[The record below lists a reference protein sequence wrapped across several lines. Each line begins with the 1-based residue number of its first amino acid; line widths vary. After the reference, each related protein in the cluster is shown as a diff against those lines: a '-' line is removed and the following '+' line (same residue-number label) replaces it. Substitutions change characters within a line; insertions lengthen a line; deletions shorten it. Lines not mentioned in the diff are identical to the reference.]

1 MKDFAALLDRLSY
14 TPSRNDKLKLLA
26 DYFAS
31 APDPDRGYALAA
43 LTDGLFFRLPLRRI
57 LSDLLVPRVDP
68 VLFDLSRDYVG
79 DTAET
84 IALIWP
90 AKDARGE
97 PPRLAAVVETVQSAL
112 AMEVPS
118 LLAGWLDRL
127 DATGRWAL
135 LKLLT
140 GALRVGVSARLA
152 KTALAEWSGVPLSEI
167 EEVWH
172 GLKPPYLPLFAW
184 LSGAGTRPEGGA
196 APVFRPLML
205 SHQIEDKELAAI
217 DPQEFVAEWKWDG
230 IRVQASHQGSE
241 RRLFS
246 RTGDDISGAFPDVVT
261 HLPEGVVLD
270 GELLVMRGNAVAP
283 FNDLQQRLNRKTVT
297 EAMLKSHPAHIR
309 LYDMLFE
316 GEEDLRP
323 LPFIERRARLE
334 AWHRAKAPHRTDVSP
349 IIAFTSIAELEA
361 LWAGAR
367 ETGIE
372 GLMLKRRDSPYIAGR
387 PKGHWYKWKR
397 APLTFDAVLM
407 YAQRGSG
414 KRSSYYSDYT
424 FGAWRDGANGEP
436 ELVPV
441 GKSYFGFTDEE
452 LKQLDA
458 FVRNHTV
465 DSFGPVRQ
473 VEPKLVFEVAFDSVH
488 RSARHKSGVAMR
500 FPRINRIRWDK
511 PAAEADRLE
520 TLQAMIVD

>member
-1 MKDFAALLDRLSY
+1 MKAFAELLDRLAY
-14 TPSRNDKLKLLA
+14 TPSRNDKLRLLA
-26 DYFAS
+26 DYFTAR
-31 APDPDRGYALAA
+31 PDPDRGWALAA
-43 LTDGLFFRLPLRRI
+43 LTDGLFLRLPLRRI
-57 LSDLLVPRVDP
+57 LGELIEPRVDP
-68 VLFDLSRDYVG
+68 VLFSLSRDYVG

-84 IALIWP
+84 ISLIWP
-90 AKDARGE
+90 QGNAKTEAPKLDAIVQ
-97 PPRLAAVVETVQSAL
+97 RLRAAAPAEVSAL
-112 AMEVPS
+112 LS
-118 LLAGWLDRL
+118 HWLDGL

-152 KTALAEWSGVPLSEI
+152 KTALAEWSGTPLADI

-172 GLKPPYLPLFAW
+172 GLRPPYLELFSW
-184 LSGAGTRPEGGA
+184 LSGASPRPEGGTT
-196 APVFRPLML
+196 PTFRPLML
-205 SHQIEDKELAAI
+205 SHQIEDEELAAI
-217 DPQEFVAEWKWDG
+217 DPRDFVAEWKWDG
-230 IRVQASHQGSE
+230 IRVQAVNRGGE

-246 RTGDDISGAFPDVVT
+246 RTGDDILGAFPDAVEGI
-261 HLPEGVVLD
+261 PPGVVLD
-270 GELLVMRGNAVAP
+270 GELLVMRGSAVAP

-297 EAMLKSHPAHIR
+297 AGMLKSHPAHIR

-316 GEEDLRP
+316 GEADLRA
-323 LPFIERRARLE
+323 LAFIERRTRLE
-334 AWHRAKAPHRTDVSP
+334 TWHAIAKPPRTDISDMLQ
-349 IIAFTSIAELEA
+349 FSSIAELER

-372 GLMLKRRDSPYIAGR
+372 GLMLKRRDSPYLAGR

-397 APLTFDAVLM
+397 APLTLDAVLM

-424 FGAWRDGANGEP
+424 FGAWRMSETGEP

-452 LKQLDA
+452 LRELDA
-458 FVRNHTV
+458 FIRNHTV
-465 DSFGPVRQ
+465 DAFGPVRQ

-488 RSARHKSGVAMR
+488 RSTRHKSGVAMR
-500 FPRINRIRWDK
+500 FPRIHRIRWDK
-511 PAAEADRLE
+511 PALEADLLE
-520 TLQAMIVD
+520 TLRAMIVE